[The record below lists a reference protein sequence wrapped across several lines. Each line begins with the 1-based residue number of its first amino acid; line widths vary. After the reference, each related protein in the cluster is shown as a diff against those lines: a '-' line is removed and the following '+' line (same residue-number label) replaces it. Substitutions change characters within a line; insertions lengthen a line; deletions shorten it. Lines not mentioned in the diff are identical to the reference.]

1 MKNTIFLAQSCNRRL
16 CSKMENEKKK
26 NIIPKPINK
35 KSILE
40 LFLKTRKPK
49 NEIMIALEIKICQM
63 RIEKECSYYYHW
75 TNF

>member
-1 MKNTIFLAQSCNRRL
+1 
-16 CSKMENEKKK
+16 MENEKKK

-35 KSILE
+35 NSILE

-63 RIEKECSYYYHW
+63 RIEKECSYYYYW